1 LGGDAETVKFLLLQE
16 RIDPNILSAGRHNVL
31 MMTNGNVVMLK
42 LQSDCERVK
51 QICPS
56 EQQPRRR
63 SFHIAASSGDC
74 KMIKAMLYHD
84 RIDPNILTARGR
96 HALMLA
102 NRPEVMH
109 ILVTNKRI
117 NLNLW
122 DASEYSVFHHM
133 VVLNDLA
140 MVACLLKVERVDI
153 HLLTS
158 NGLNCVNLAKT
169 DKMRRLVFG
178 NYRVISN
185 FVDDYQADYRRQHPL
200 TKPIA

>member
-1 LGGDAETVKFLLLQE
+1 VKFLLLQE
-16 RIDPNILSAGRHNVL
+16 RIDPNKLSAGRHNVL

-42 LQSDCERVK
+42 LQLDCERVK

-56 EQQPRRR
+56 EQQPRRS

-109 ILVTNKRI
+109 VLVTNKRI
-117 NLNLW
+117 SPNLC
-122 DASEYSVFHHM
+122 DSSEYSLFQ
-133 VVLNDLA
+133 VLNDLA
-140 MVACLLKVERVDI
+140 MLACLLKEERVDL